1 MWVARLDSKKS
12 KLQCMQLKIWDGDRC
27 AMPTTSIKKLVGF
40 MNPKQNG
47 NQKKSMATYKG
58 EHF

>member
-1 MWVARLDSKKS
+1 
-12 KLQCMQLKIWDGDRC
+12 MQLKIWDGDRC